1 MTQPSLADLYAS
13 STVAEA
19 FDLAVA
25 VCRKLGVST
34 DTWFPGDPLRALLR
48 FGAEYLAGAFEPI
61 AQRYT
66 ASCFLGLSREQAEQ
80 DAGGY
85 PWLVRLAREVH
96 NYTADEA
103 TFATTRMTLT
113 NSGGALYTESDLAAG
128 EVSYQNTLTG
138 KTYTATSGPLDADGN
153 PAPLKPVSAAPE
165 NVVYQDVSADE
176 AGSGSAA
183 AAGEIVLLTDIPGVE
198 ATNPAAAQAI
208 DAESPASIEQGA
220 REKQAPLSPKG
231 PADAYNAVAKDASL
245 TGTTGITRSRTYPD
259 DTTGKVRVYLAG
271 PSGAITAEDLALGEA
286 AIVKWATPGCT
297 TPLVLSAVNKVV
309 NITCNIWLYDDVGQT
324 ADEVRATIQAAQ
336 AAHML
341 ARPIGGDVLEG
352 ETTGRVYIDGLR
364 KANSGAF
371 DDRYFIKQDI
381 VSPAA
386 DLDLTEQEV
395 PVLGVVTVSNVYLV
409 PRTGEAL

>member
-1 MTQPSLADLYAS
+1 MSQPSLADLFAS
-13 STVAEA
+13 STIAEA

-25 VCRKLGVST
+25 VCRKLGVPT
-34 DTWFPGDPLRALLR
+34 NTWFPGDPLRALLR
-48 FGAEYLAGAFEPI
+48 FGAEYFAGAFEPI
-61 AQRYT
+61 AKRYT
-66 ASCFLGLSREQAEQ
+66 ASAFLGLAREQAEQ

-103 TFATTRMTLT
+103 TFATTRMALT
-113 NSGGALYTESDLAAG
+113 NSGGGLYTESDLAAG
-128 EVSYQNTLTG
+128 NISYQNTLTG

-165 NVVYQDVSADE
+165 NVVYQDITADE
-176 AGSGSAA
+176 AGSASAA
-183 AAGEIVLLTDIPGVE
+183 AAGEIVLLTNIPGVA
-198 ATNPAAAQAI
+198 ATNAAAAQAI
-208 DAESPASIEQGA
+208 DAESPASIEAGA

-231 PADAYNAVAKDASL
+231 PADAYNAVAKDAAL

-286 AIVKWATPGCT
+286 AIVEWATPGCT
-297 TPLVLSAVNKVV
+297 TPLVFSAVNRIV
-309 NITCNIWLYDDVGQT
+309 NIECDIWLYDDIGQT
-324 ADEVRATIQAAQ
+324 ADEVRAIIGAAQ
-336 AAHML
+336 NTHMI

-352 ETTGRVYIDGLR
+352 ETSGKVYVDGLR

-371 DDRYFIKQDI
+371 GDRYFIKQRI

-386 DLDLTEQEV
+386 DVALTEQEV
-395 PVLGVVTVSNVYLV
+395 PVIGTVTVSNVYFV
-409 PRTGEAL
+409 PRKGEAL